1 MPAQGTIY
9 ITVEIELEQ
18 FKAFTSDIDF
28 VRALKLEENISVLPI
43 SILGKGYSGFRLL
56 TCAKDDLYNTFFERL
71 AGFVGRHRK

>member
-1 MPAQGTIY
+1 M
-9 ITVEIELEQ
+9 EIELEQ